1 MMVRPGQSLPIPW
14 MELKCELLLGKESG
28 MLIFEIKD
36 HLGEELKQYVMLHG
50 YKQLSWQR
58 TPDQRL
64 NPSLVHH
71 LFSHPVIYLLRI
83 TDLNF
88 ETHNIYINRSTIL
101 SGLPQHQNGMYGLH
115 QDAHH
120 FMSFDGVRSLPD
132 LLRQANIKTGNSVIN
147 HQNHSY
153 HLSIPHPVLHLPLMC
168 LALMLG
174 IFAHILLYI

>member
-58 TPDQRL
+58 TPDQRFMGPWFESQL
-64 NPSLVHH
+64 GPSCFLSSCNI
-71 LFSHPVIYLLRI
+71 FIKR

-120 FMSFDGVRSLPD
+120 FMSFDGVRSLPN
-132 LLRQANIKTGNSVIN
+132 LLHQANIKTGNYSRITGS
-147 HQNHSY
+147 HQN
-153 HLSIPHPVLHLPLMC
+153 LTVTT
-168 LALMLG
+168 
-174 IFAHILLYI
+174 FQFHILYILY